1 MTRRLAA
8 TLAATALTVT
18 LALQSAAPP
27 AAAQDTIRSH
37 GWAISEELKYPPDFK
52 HFDYVNPDAPKGGTV
67 TLGAAGTYDTLNPFI
82 IKGTPA
88 IARIG
93 SGGAIAETLLYDT
106 LMTSNLDESN
116 SEYGLLAEWI
126 EVDSDA
132 NGVFTA
138 VRFHLREEARFHD
151 GEPVLADDVVWTF
164 NTLVEQGAPQY
175 RFYYGNVAEVVALDD
190 RTVEFRLTEGEN
202 REMPNILGQIPV
214 LPKHYWEN
222 RDFNATTLDPPL
234 GGGPYKI
241 TDVKAGQSITIERV
255 KDYWAKDLPV
265 NVGQHNFDRIRYIY
279 FRDRVVM
286 LEALKAGD
294 IDFRAENSAK
304 NWTTAYDVPAVED
317 GRIIQKEFAHERGTG
332 MQAFVMNTRRDIFH
346 DVKVREAMTY
356 LWDFE
361 WVNKTIMFDAY
372 TRTDSYY
379 ENSELEATGLPGEK
393 ELAVLEPLRDQIPER
408 VFTQDYEPPKT
419 DGTGNS
425 REPLKKALELLREA
439 GWTIDGNRKLV
450 HSETGRH
457 FAFEVLLYSDLLVP
471 HTQALKRG
479 VERLGGTVDLRVVDA
494 AQYQNR
500 TQTYDY
506 DMIVSGW
513 GQSLSPGNEQREFFG
528 SEAAARDG
536 SRNTAGV
543 RNPAVDIL
551 IEELIASPDRET
563 LVARTRALDRVL
575 LWNFYAIP
583 MFHSKT
589 DRLAFWNRFGF
600 PENPPMMGTSLNF
613 WWIDPAL
620 DAALQRKGR
629 S

>member
-18 LALQSAAPP
+18 FALHWDAPP
-27 AAAQDTIRSH
+27 AAAQETIRSH
-37 GWAISEELKYPPDFK
+37 GWAISEKLKYPPDFP
-52 HFDYVNPDAPKGGTV
+52 HFDYVNPEAPKGGTI
-67 TLGAAGTYDTLNPFI
+67 TFGAGGTFDSLNPYI
-82 IKGTPA
+82 IKGTSA
-88 IARIG
+88 VARLG
-93 SGGAIAETLLYDT
+93 VGGAIAETALYDT
-106 LMTSNLDESN
+106 LMASNLDEPN

-132 NGVFTA
+132 NGIFTA
-138 VRFHLREEARFHD
+138 IRFHLREAARFHD
-151 GEPVLADDVVWTF
+151 GEPVRADDVVWTF

-175 RFYYGNVAEVVALDD
+175 RFYYGNVDEVVAIDD
-190 RTVEFRLTEGEN
+190 RTVEFRLIEGEN
-202 REMPNILGQIPV
+202 REMPNILGQLPV
-214 LPKHYWEN
+214 LPKHYWAE

-234 GGGPYKI
+234 GGGPYRI
-241 TDVKAGQSITIERV
+241 TDVNAGQSITIERV
-255 KDYWAKDLPV
+255 KDYWAQDLPV
-265 NVGQHNFDRIRYIY
+265 NVGQNNYDRIRYIF

-304 NWTTAYDVPAVED
+304 NWATAYDVPAVKD

-332 MQAFVMNTRRDIFH
+332 MQAFVMNTRREIFQ
-346 DVKVREAMTY
+346 DVTVREAMTY

-393 ELAVLEPLRDQIPER
+393 ELAVLEPLRDQVPDR
-408 VFTQDYEPPKT
+408 VFTQDYEPPRT
-419 DGTGNS
+419 DGSGNS
-425 REPLKKALELLREA
+425 RETLKTALELLQQA
-439 GWTIDGNRKLV
+439 GWTINSDRKLV
-450 HSETGRH
+450 HAETGKP

-479 VERLGGTVDLRVVDA
+479 VERLGGSVELRVVDA

-500 TQTYDY
+500 LQTYDY

-513 GQSLSPGNEQREFFG
+513 PQSLSPGNEQREFFG
-528 SEAAARDG
+528 SDAAGRDG
-536 SRNTAGV
+536 GRNTAGV
-543 RNPAVDIL
+543 RNPAIDIL
-551 IEELIASPDRET
+551 IENLIASPDRET
-563 LVARTRALDRVL
+563 LIARTRALDRVL

-589 DRLAFWNRFGF
+589 DRFAFWNRFGY
-600 PENPPMMGTSLNF
+600 PEPPPMMGTNPTI
-613 WWIDPAL
+613 WWIDPVL
-620 DAALQRKGR
+620 DADLQRRGR
-629 S
+629 N